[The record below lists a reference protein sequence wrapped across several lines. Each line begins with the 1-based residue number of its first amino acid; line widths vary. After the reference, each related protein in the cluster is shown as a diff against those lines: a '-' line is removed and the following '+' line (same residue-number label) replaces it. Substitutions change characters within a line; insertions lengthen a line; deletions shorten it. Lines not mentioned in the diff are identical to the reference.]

1 MVLYLR
7 HFLSAVLAILLLA
20 VACPAAEKS
29 TRDLLPASLV
39 AVLEIPRPAKLVDT
53 ALDHPLAALIEQSPE
68 FEAAKETPEFGK
80 LQAAIRRVEAKLGAA
95 WREALSTI
103 AAGGVTVGFDLPT
116 QGVAILLEAKDPA
129 SAEKARDAALDLA
142 RAAAAEAGLPDP
154 VREEVYRGLTF
165 YRVGDGLFA
174 AVGRHYLITNKTPL
188 LQMVLEN
195 HLGEGQKLLDDA
207 QFQAVLKQR
216 PADPSAWLYVDLR
229 VLRLLG
235 VLRAQLQ
242 KKSDNPLGELLLG
255 GVLTAIPDAPYVTA
269 SLEVSS
275 QQLRLAVALP
285 CKPKEAAKS
294 KDFFLGPNAAGVAP
308 PLLTPQHTL
317 LSLTAY
323 RDFASLWRNAPDL
336 FNDAINAKFAE
347 AESGLTMLFSG
358 KNFREDILGNLEPGI
373 QIVAVRQT
381 FAPDQITPAIQLPAG
396 ALVVRMKNPAETA
409 RNFKITFQS
418 LIGFL
423 NVVGAMNG
431 LDPLDLNTEKR
442 GDALIV
448 SAEYLP
454 PKAELRAAAP
464 LHFNASPTAAF
475 VGDRFILSST
485 KQLATELAD
494 PLRKPAAEAAG
505 INARLVLENAEVNAA
520 LQLNREPL
528 VAQNMLQRGHDKAAA
543 EAEVQRGLTF
553 LSCFERLN
561 LQLSVEAERMVF
573 SFDLGLRGK

>member
-1 MVLYLR
+1 MVLFARL
-7 HFLSAVLAILLLA
+7 LLAAVLATSLLA
-20 VACPAAEKS
+20 ASCPAAEKS
-29 TRDLLPASLV
+29 TRELLPASLV
-39 AVLEIPRPAKLVDT
+39 AVLEIPRPATLVNS

-68 FEAAKETPEFGK
+68 LEAAKEKPEFGK
-80 LQAAIRRVEAKLGAA
+80 LRDALRRVEAKLGAS

-103 AAGGVTVGFDLPT
+103 AAGGATVGFDLPT
-116 QGVAILLEAKDPA
+116 QGVAILLEAKDHA
-129 SAEKARDAALDLA
+129 AAEKARDAALDLA
-142 RAAAAEAGLPDP
+142 RAAAAEAGQADP
-154 VREEVYRGLTF
+154 VREEVYRGLPF

-174 AVGRHYLITNKTPL
+174 VLGRHYLVTNKTPL

-195 HLGEGQKLLDDA
+195 HLGEGQQLLKDQ

-235 VLRAQLQ
+235 VLRSQLQ

-255 GVLTAIPDAPYVTA
+255 GVLTAIPDAPYMTA
-269 SLEVSS
+269 SLEFSP
-275 QQLRLAVALP
+275 QQLRLAVELP

-294 KDFFLGPNAAGVAP
+294 KAFFLGPEAAGVAP
-308 PLLTPQHTL
+308 PLLAPQHTL
-317 LSLTAY
+317 LSLSAY

-347 AESGLTMLFSG
+347 AESGLTTLFSG

-381 FAPDQITPAIQLPAG
+381 FAPGQITPAIQLPAG
-396 ALVVRMKNPAETA
+396 ALVVRLKNPEETA
-409 RNFKITFQS
+409 RHFKITFQS

-431 LDPLDLNTEKR
+431 LDPLDLNTEKQ
-442 GDALIV
+442 GDALVV

-475 VGDRFILSST
+475 VGDQFILSST
-485 KQLATELAD
+485 KQLAVELAEQ
-494 PLRKPAAEAAG
+494 LRKPVAQAAG
-505 INARLVLENAEVNAA
+505 INTRLVIENAVVEQA
-520 LQLNREPL
+520 LQHNREPL

-543 EAEVQRGLTF
+543 EAEVRRALAVLG
-553 LSCFERLN
+553 CFERLN
-561 LQLSVEAERMVF
+561 LQLSVEAERLVF
-573 SFDLGLRGK
+573 AFDLGLRGK